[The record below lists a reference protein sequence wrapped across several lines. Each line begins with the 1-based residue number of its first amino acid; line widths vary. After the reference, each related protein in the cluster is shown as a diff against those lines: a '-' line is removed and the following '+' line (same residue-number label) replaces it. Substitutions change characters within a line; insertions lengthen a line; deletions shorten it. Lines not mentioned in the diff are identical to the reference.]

1 MEQKM
6 RVLHVLA
13 SNSYSGA
20 ENVVCQIIHMFRQDG
35 DVEMCY
41 CSPDGPVRQAL
52 ADRNVEFAPME
63 SMSVSELKRVIRQW
77 QPTVIHAHDM
87 RASFVTWLSCGSIP
101 FVAHIHN
108 NNFDSRKITPK
119 ALLFRLA
126 AGRAKHIFWV
136 SPSAMKSYRFQRAVS
151 GKSSMLRNVIDAAQ
165 LAARA
170 DAAPMQQAY
179 DVVFL
184 GRMSTPKNPLRLVEV
199 LAGIARQEPGF
210 RAAIIGSGE
219 LDGEVKAALSAT
231 GYEKQIQMLGF
242 QSNAYGM
249 LRNAKLMIMTSLWE
263 GTPMCALEAM
273 ALGVPIVSTPVD
285 GLCDLVEP
293 GKTGYLEG
301 ENEALAAACLKIIRD
316 PALRAELSRNTLEK
330 AAKLLDVEAYKE
342 ELKIAYTQAMN

>member
-1 MEQKM
+1 MEKNM
-6 RVLHVLA
+6 RILHVLA

-20 ENVVCQIIHMFRQDG
+20 ENVVCQIIHMFREDTG
-35 DVEMCY
+35 VEMCY

-52 ADRNVEFAPME
+52 ADRGVTFAPMKQL
-63 SMSVSELKRVIRQW
+63 SVSELKRVIRQW
-77 QPTVIHAHDM
+77 EPTVIHAHDM
-87 RASFVTWLSCGSIP
+87 RAAFITWLSCGRIP

-108 NNFDSRKITPK
+108 NNFDSRRITPK

-126 AGRAKHIFWV
+126 AGSAKHIFWV
-136 SPSAMKSYRFQRAVS
+136 SPSAMKSYRFESAVA

-165 LAARA
+165 LAAKA
-170 DAAPMQQAY
+170 DAAPLQQRY

-184 GRMSTPKNPLRLVEV
+184 GRMSEPKNPLRLVAV
-199 LAGIARQEPGF
+199 LAEIARQEPGF

-219 LDGEVKAALSAT
+219 LDDEVRAALDAT
-231 GYEKQIQMLGF
+231 GFADRIEMLGF

-316 PALRAELSRNTLEK
+316 PELRAELSRNTSAK
-330 AAKLLDVEAYKE
+330 AAKLLDVAAYRE
-342 ELKIAYTQAMN
+342 ELRKAYVQAME